1 VYERTRP
8 ITTTPLSVTNTRTV
22 FEYHCFTYNPVYPE
36 GRTGGEWLYDH
47 GGLKIED
54 RDAFKKFIDAFRKT
68 GNLQL
73 PV

>member
-1 VYERTRP
+1 VLQ
-8 ITTTPLSVTNTRTV
+8 TPGQYSNIIALHIIPFIRK
-22 FEYHCFTYNPVYPE
+22 
-36 GRTGGEWLYDH
+36 GGQEEEWLYDH

-54 RDAFKKFIDAFRKT
+54 RDAFKKSIDAFRKT